1 METNIAGVGT
11 EHYYPRFKTAPG
23 GRVSV
28 LQPPPSFMLNAEVNM
43 AKLTAYVSCPFVVLI
58 LVVVA
63 FFG

>member
-11 EHYYPRFKTAPG
+11 EHYYPRFKTG
-23 GRVSV
+23 LSGRVSV
-28 LQPPPSFMLNAEVNM
+28 LQPPPGFMLNAEVNM

-63 FFG
+63 FFA